1 VTSISASSAFKDE
14 KRVLPQHQ
22 AALTLLQGMLANPK
36 VVNLNWLDLACGRG
50 QIIVG
55 LKSNLSDQARAKLY
69 YFGFDV
75 KEDFVK
81 ETQKTASELGL
92 KGHEF
97 EVGYLS
103 NFIKICPHH
112 LTFDFITLTNTVHE
126 VSPKKIA
133 ATLMDC
139 LSKLS
144 QAGCL
149 YIYDMESISPFEV
162 GAVAWTKTEIFLII
176 KTMFDALG
184 IKEYIPEVGQWSHHS
199 CNGWNVQIQREH
211 VNLNPEE
218 LAERQGEAL
227 AISSSLIKDL
237 LSKKLE
243 HCKSALETLTLYGS
257 ETQDEQAEK
266 ERLLYDFWAINRALE
281 DE

>member
-1 VTSISASSAFKDE
+1 MTAISDSSAFRDE

-22 AALTLLQGMLANPK
+22 AALTLLQGILANPK
-36 VVNLNWLDLACGRG
+36 VLNLNWLDLACGRG
-50 QIIVG
+50 QIITG
-55 LKSNLSDQARAKLY
+55 LKSNLSDKARAKLC
-69 YFGFDV
+69 YFGYDV

-103 NFIKICPHH
+103 NFIKIWPHE
-112 LTFDFITLTNTVHE
+112 LFFDFITLTNTVHE
-126 VSPKKIA
+126 VSPIRIA
-133 ATLMDC
+133 TTLMDC

-144 QAGCL
+144 PSGCL
-149 YIYDMESISPFEV
+149 FIYDMESIAPLEL
-162 GAVAWTKTEIFLII
+162 GAVAWTKTEVFLII
-176 KTMFDALG
+176 QTLFASLG
-184 IKEYIPEVGQWSHHS
+184 IKEYIPEVGQWPHRS

-211 VNLNPEE
+211 VNLNPAE
-218 LAERQGEAL
+218 LAEHQEEAL
-227 AISSSLIKDL
+227 AASSSLIKEL

-243 HCKSALETLTLYGS
+243 HCKSTLETLTLYGS

-266 ERLLYDFWAINRALE
+266 ERLLYDFWALNRALE
-281 DE
+281 D